1 MTIDTNLDLLEN
13 TAFVSLQNLDQLSK
27 LSRYNNSKEC
37 APTSVIFPSIGAVND
52 SQIILKNLNEETGS
66 PNIRQLWTLNREQ
79 NRLNSSKVNESN
91 ISRYDNNI
99 SDQHFKN
106 DSGELKSENDDRNI
120 AGDTTGQEINNR
132 DNCQPRIV
140 MKLPSING
148 NLLAVLAQT
157 LARIVESGEISY
169 LNVQLL
175 ERDLQRLPPKKL
187 HKLLLAEGTA
197 NYNFAADSFLRILND
212 GIEAGK
218 TKDIGDCDHKEY
230 AELILLAIRCID
242 VKLLFINTELAIE
255 TPKKSFCTLNEI
267 MRVVS
272 NLKTIFHNS
281 VVSYFKLTEPTKEQK
296 QFMIAAGSG
305 IASILLKL
313 VGLCQTE
320 VLDEEI
326 VISIFANYPGQQLF
340 IIDELVS
347 FVPKYYSSP
356 SCITIQSGK
365 SIHIYSFI
373 IFQILQFGINV
384 QLLEKKLSQ
393 SLTELESDV
402 ELNQS
407 LELLNRFKSMQ
418 DCASRASL
426 HFIQSLVKKATE
438 SGKDIKGKSST
449 EQEYKSIL
457 DGILKDL
464 LLVYIS
470 PEWPIAEVLAQQSV
484 RLMLQSLEDQKKSEN
499 AFRGISTDW
508 LGDFA
513 EVMIKDTLVAF
524 EGKDEMI
531 NAINSLS
538 GSLNEST
545 LNLFKVYF
553 KNLLGWISELSLER
567 NFKNNLSLFH
577 MVKIVQKITEHGN
590 MEEIPVK
597 DCVKAIFTEYY
608 ALKNQC
614 FAHNTHSNTPA
625 MYNIWIKSNGCF
637 KMLDR
642 MILTLLKGIDLA
654 SITVR
659 TKSIRCF
666 SELLNSSSIPRNVHN
681 TILQSIQNRLVD
693 SSPTVRDAAMDVC
706 GKYILSVDEDGVLAI
721 YPLLANRTTD
731 LSIAVRKRVLK
742 LIKELHVRYYKS
754 SKISPILG
762 DMLLKLLTRLQD
774 EETTVSDL
782 ALKMLNEIY
791 YPSSDAE
798 HSGQKYASNHEI
810 LIKVLATQLGQ
821 CPTSANYFNL
831 YLSQL
836 SKKKTLQILVQTE
849 KIINALFNLIIKQDG
864 LEGAFITV
872 QHFSKYFKELC
883 TEHLS
888 VLQPYIKPKGAS
900 EVEIRQSQLVLMIL
914 NNCFSDIKFNDV
926 SLVRNIESDL
936 LSLLGQ
942 GSVNYENEDIAR
954 LASKFTAT
962 ILRCLV
968 IVSLIVGNLNFE
980 IKKTNGKKIL
990 YNCSELQAF
999 TKGDD
1004 LTEKSFNMI
1013 AKYCSR
1019 LINHDSALIAFSAIC
1034 SFLNAR
1040 PKYFLNPTAMEI
1052 ISKVFEADKPLLHIE
1067 FFNIVVEY
1075 LTGQQLEK
1083 SIDLV
1088 GNDSEEMKIEILV
1101 GNTDSFVEDGIP
1113 SSLVQNYLPR
1123 IIEKMLLPDIRV
1135 SRAAFKVVSLA
1146 LEYGLVH
1153 PIICVPGLT
1162 ALESSSDITIRE
1174 HAFLVHKKLHEKH
1187 SSFIHTKDLEAINCL
1202 YTYQKSLA
1210 VNGNRDAIQST
1221 FERDSIRTSFI
1232 SPIYSLIKEKKS
1244 RRNEFLKQLINLFN
1258 IDKLETAK
1266 EAVYYK
1272 FIGESI
1278 AYLDFQTV
1286 EEIMH
1291 AIYHINVLLSFGA
1304 NIVSQTLQGLS
1315 PTEERPHEMV
1325 IKALAYA
1332 ILLSIK
1338 EYFKKKFKFTDLNIM
1353 EAKPASNAVS
1363 AQEKPLPQS
1372 LKTELNLNLPSDSL
1386 DICNWFE
1393 GLFEDNIDSEEYEEV
1408 TSKSGKRE
1416 ASDNSTRKNKK
1427 SKLN

>member
-1 MTIDTNLDLLEN
+1 M
-13 TAFVSLQNLDQLSK
+13 
-27 LSRYNNSKEC
+27 
-37 APTSVIFPSIGAVND
+37 
-52 SQIILKNLNEETGS
+52 
-66 PNIRQLWTLNREQ
+66 
-79 NRLNSSKVNESN
+79 
-91 ISRYDNNI
+91 
-99 SDQHFKN
+99 
-106 DSGELKSENDDRNI
+106 
-120 AGDTTGQEINNR
+120 
-132 DNCQPRIV
+132 
-140 MKLPSING
+140 
-148 NLLAVLAQT
+148 
-157 LARIVESGEISY
+157 
-169 LNVQLL
+169 QLL

-218 TKDIGDCDHKEY
+218 TKDIGDCDRKEY

-242 VKLLFINTELAIE
+242 VKLLFINTELDIE

-281 VVSYFKLTEPTKEQK
+281 VVSYFKLTEATKEQK

-313 VGLCQTE
+313 ADLCQTE

-326 VISIFANYPGQQLF
+326 VIS
-340 IIDELVS
+340 
-347 FVPKYYSSP
+347 
-356 SCITIQSGK
+356 
-365 SIHIYSFI
+365 
-373 IFQILQFGINV
+373 
-384 QLLEKKLSQ
+384 
-393 SLTELESDV
+393 
-402 ELNQS
+402 
-407 LELLNRFKSMQ
+407 LLNKFKSMQ

-513 EVMIKDTLVAF
+513 EVMLKDTLVAF

-567 NFKNNLSLFH
+567 NFKSNLSLFH
-577 MVKIVQKITEHGN
+577 MIKIVQKITEHGN
-590 MEEIPVK
+590 IEEILVK

-614 FAHNTHSNTPA
+614 FAHTHSSTPA

-666 SELLNSSSIPRNVHN
+666 SELLNSSSIPRNVHS

-821 CPTSANYFNL
+821 CPTSVNYFNL

-836 SKKKTLQILVQTE
+836 SKKKTQQILVQTE

-900 EVEIRQSQLVLMIL
+900 EVEIRQSQLVLVIL

-942 GSVNYENEDIAR
+942 GSVNVIFYLKLDIKIFDSLFVQDNSIPNKKLYKDCHCDREMFWYENEDFAH

-1004 LTEKSFNMI
+1004 LVEKSFNMF

-1052 ISKVFEADKPLLHIE
+1052 ISKVFETDKPLLHIE
-1067 FFNIVVEY
+1067 FFNVVVEY

-1083 SIDLV
+1083 SIDLE

-1101 GNTDSFVEDGIP
+1101 GNADSFVEDGIP

-1258 IDKLETAK
+1258 IDKLEAAK

-1325 IKALAYA
+1325 IKALVYG

-1363 AQEKPLPQS
+1363 AQEKPLPQP
-1372 LKTELNLNLPSDSL
+1372 LKTELNLNLPSDSS
-1386 DICNWFE
+1386 DICSWFE

-1408 TSKSGKRE
+1408 TGKSGKRE
-1416 ASDNSTRKNKK
+1416 ASDNSTRRNKK